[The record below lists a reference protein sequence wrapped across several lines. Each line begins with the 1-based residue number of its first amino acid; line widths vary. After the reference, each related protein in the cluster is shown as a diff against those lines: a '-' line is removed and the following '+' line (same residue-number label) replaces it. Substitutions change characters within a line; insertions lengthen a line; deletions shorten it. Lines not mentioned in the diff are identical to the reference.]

1 MYIFLHSY
9 FQFFLYFFIII
20 NNLEYI
26 IKNASEKAVAGAI
39 QEEFQGYKG

>member
-1 MYIFLHSY
+1 MTAEELKAKADDLMSSV
-9 FQFFLYFFIII
+9 
-20 NNLEYI
+20 NLEDI